1 MCGQADNISGR
12 LESLKSEADRI
23 KEDLPANDETAS
35 RLIGQVYGQLE
46 NAREFISR
54 HDYEAAAAALKAAQL
69 TLRQLK
75 RHLDRSEF

>member
-12 LESLKSEADRI
+12 LESLRAEADRI
-23 KEDLPANDETAS
+23 KEELPRNDDTAS

-54 HDYEAAAAALKAAQL
+54 QDNEAAAAALKAAQL

-75 RHLDRSEF
+75 RYLDSGF